1 MRNLSLLFLS
11 FLSSHFL
18 FSQQLMINEV
28 SQGTGSA
35 EYVEFV
41 VIGSPICEGVPIPC
55 IDIRKVIIDDNNGFF
70 APGVG
75 TGIAGG
81 ALRFSNDPIWSCVPQ
96 GTYIVVYNEASPNP
110 LLPGDDTSLNDG
122 NCTLIIPGNS
132 PLLESTS
139 LSPTASPFNP
149 LYPTLDSDWGPS
161 AGWNVVAMANSD
173 DSFQIP
179 NLGVNGTPLHS
190 VSWGNNNTNANT
202 IIYFAGS
209 ASSKVM
215 SFENINSNDF
225 NDQANWVVEDV
236 AGNQTPGAAN
246 STANDLWIGTMNP
259 TCRVNPALSFAVT
272 NSDCSSINGAI
283 TLTIANSTNSTI
295 LWEGGQNTATI
306 SNLAQ
311 GTYSVTVT
319 DNLTGCIFVD
329 SAVVGLNNSTLAV
342 NPVVTD
348 ETCSNLCD
356 GTVNLNIT
364 GGQTPYTQNWFQ
376 NGAAITQPT
385 SFCAG
390 TFDVQISDANNCQIN
405 ETIQINTATI
415 VSYTISNDTL
425 ICLGDTISLFVNGV
439 SNVLWSNLGETTNS
453 ISVHPNQTST
463 INVTLTE
470 NSCVINESILV
481 SVQNCDFA
489 IDFPNVFTP
498 NGDQINDNYVPI
510 AFSGITNQEFVILN
524 RWGNIMYETTG
535 QTISWDGKVDGKDA
549 SEGVYFYKLIYKGLG
564 EEAIILQGFLHLER
578 N

>member
-1 MRNLSLLFLS
+1 MRNFCLLFLS
-11 FLSSHFL
+11 LVLSQNI

-28 SQGTGSA
+28 SQGSGAS

-55 IDIRKVIIDDNNGFF
+55 IDIRKVIFDDNNGFF
-70 APGVG
+70 QLDSTTQ
-75 TGIAGG
+75 TGIASG
-81 ALRFSNDPIWSCVPQ
+81 ALRFSNDPFWSCIPQ
-96 GTYIVVYNEASPNP
+96 GTYIVIYNDASPNAA
-110 LLPGDDTSLNDG
+110 LPPDDSSVNDG
-122 NCTLIIPGNS
+122 NCTIILPGNS

-139 LSPTASPFNP
+139 VSPSVNNS
-149 LYPTLDSDWGPS
+149 LYPTNDSDWVPS
-161 AGWNVVAMANSD
+161 IGWAAISMNNSN

-179 NLGVNGTPLHS
+179 NLGSNGTPLHS
-190 VSWGNNNTNANT
+190 VSWGNNVDGV
-202 IIYFAGS
+202 IISFPGS
-209 ASSKVM
+209 VSGMVM

-225 NDQANWVVEDV
+225 NDQVNWVIEDV
-236 AGNQTPGAAN
+236 AVGQTPGAAN

-259 TCRVNPALSFAVT
+259 TCRVNPALSFAIT
-272 NSDCSSINGAI
+272 NSDCSSSNGSI
-283 TLTIANSTNSTI
+283 TLTIANSTNSSI

-329 SAVVGLNNSTLAV
+329 SAAVGLNNSTLAV
-342 NPVVTD
+342 NPAITD

-376 NGAAITQPT
+376 NGVAITQPT
-385 SFCAG
+385 TFCAG

-405 ETIQINTATI
+405 ETILINTATI

-439 SNVLWSNLGETTNS
+439 SNVLWSNLGETTTS
-453 ISVHPNQTST
+453 IFTHPDQSST

-498 NGDQINDNYVPI
+498 NGDNVNDNYVPI

-524 RWGNIMYETTG
+524 RWGNIVYETTA
-535 QTISWDGKVDGKDA
+535 QTISWDGKVDGKEA

-564 EEAIILQGFLHLER
+564 EEAIILHGFLHLER
-578 N
+578 K